1 VRSLEWQG
9 ASPTTWF
16 IDEGGEIVHQRPG
29 AYASR
34 DELGA
39 DIDRFLL
46 SG

>member
-1 VRSLEWQG
+1 VAG

-34 DELGA
+34 DELEA